1 MLRLNDYT
9 ARVSLT
15 VQNRSNSIHRIYI
28 NEDLS
33 LSARKLFGKLRWLV
47 KSKCIKS
54 IWSMNHK
61 IIVKKNDDVLV
72 RNVQSVAGICL

>member
-1 MLRLNDYT
+1 MFRLNDYT

-15 VQNRSNSIHRIYI
+15 VHYRSNSIHRIYI

-33 LSARKLFGKLRWLV
+33 PSARKLFGKLRWLV

-54 IWSMNHK
+54 I
-61 IIVKKNDDVLV
+61 
-72 RNVQSVAGICL
+72 